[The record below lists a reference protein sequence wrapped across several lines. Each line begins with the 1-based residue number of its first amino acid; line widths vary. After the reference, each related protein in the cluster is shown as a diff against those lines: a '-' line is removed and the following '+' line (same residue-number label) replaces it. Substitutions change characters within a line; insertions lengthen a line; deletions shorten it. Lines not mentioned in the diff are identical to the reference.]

1 MARLLLQRK
10 KHAES
15 QGGSTN
21 GWILVEQ
28 KDALPLIRRYDW
40 YSISGAIFTQHCYQW
55 SNEVCYAG
63 KSKNTGINETQG
75 VGPLFWRFRW
85 VGTRCTG
92 KMTEKGDTQ

>member
-75 VGPLFWRFRW
+75 VGSPFLAFQMGGNP
-85 VGTRCTG
+85 VYG
-92 KMTEKGDTQ
+92 